1 MRKLLAPIGLCN
13 LVLAAGVVAALASQG
28 QRTNSKPQPRT
39 EPIRF
44 NRDIRPILAEKCWTC
59 HGADAAAREKTGG
72 VRLDTFDDAT
82 ASRNGRRSIV
92 PGKPEQS
99 ILWARVST
107 DIPELR
113 MPPNVPGH
121 SPLTKA
127 ELAAI
132 ERWIR
137 EGATFEGHW
146 AFTPPKMPAIPEV
159 AGNPAWKHNPIDA
172 FVWKELAEAKIAPS
186 NEADR
191 ETLIRRVALTLTG
204 IPPTPIEI
212 DRFLAD
218 SKAGAYERMVDRFL
232 ASPRY
237 GEHQARYWL
246 DAVRYGDTHGL
257 HIDNERA
264 IYPWRDWLV
273 RALNDDLAF
282 DQFTKWQLAGDLL
295 PKPTVDQLIATG
307 YIRMNPTTN
316 EGGVIEEEFLVKNTF
331 DRVDTT
337 ATVFLGLTAACAK
350 CHDHKYDP
358 ISQKEYYG
366 LFAFFNSTADA
377 PLDGNLRLHA
387 PFMKAPSPEQTQA
400 LEGAER
406 KLREIESKVDFQ
418 EMSAWLSTNSVELP
432 SIGRWEVSQVFPAK
446 SFDEAFETTFGP
458 ELDRPATPIEWKL
471 AAIKPEN
478 GQEGLIRRDNAAIYV
493 RTTLTAKSAGP
504 APLTLGSDDGVIM
517 WLNGTEVHRNK
528 VLRGLQIRETD
539 DIELDLRAGE
549 NFVLI
554 KIVNAAGGDGLR
566 FKLGDDN
573 LQRLSTARDLVSRAK
588 RTAMEESAMR
598 SAYLELGP
606 ESELAK
612 EYRKARGEYQR
623 IEASI
628 PQTLIAQELKM
639 PRPAYVLHRG
649 EYDQRGKPVFRGIP
663 SIFGKW
669 SETWPRNR
677 LGLAQWLT
685 SRSNPL
691 TSRVIVNRIW
701 QQHFGLGLVRTS
713 EDFGVRG
720 EPPSHPELLDYLAVK
735 FMDDK
740 WSLKALH
747 RRILTSATFKQSA
760 VASQTLWK
768 RDPEN
773 RLLARGPRYRLDGE
787 VIRDLA
793 LFASGLLVEKP
804 GGRGD
809 RPYQP
814 PGLWE
819 IISFN
824 SSDTS
829 KYIQDTG
836 EGLYRRSIYMF
847 WKRTSPP
854 VTLMTFDAPMRE
866 SCVVRRSRTNT
877 PLQALATMNDP
888 QFFEAARAFAERLIK
903 NYDSDDARI
912 AAGFRIATGRRPSSE
927 ELGVLRKLLA
937 SQRIHFAND
946 LEGAE
951 SVLKVGD
958 SKRDTSIPAPE
969 HAAMA
974 IVCSTL
980 LNLDETITQH

>member
-1 MRKLLAPIGLCN
+1 MRKRITPFGFCHLAF
-13 LVLAAGVVAALASQG
+13 AAGVVAAFASQG
-28 QRTNSKPQPRT
+28 TAPAPKSKPRS

-59 HGADAAAREKTGG
+59 HGADSAAREKTGG
-72 VRLDTFDDAT
+72 VRLDNFEDAT
-82 ASRNGRRSIV
+82 ASRGGRRSIV
-92 PGKPEQS
+92 PGKPQQS
-99 ILWARVST
+99 LLWARVST
-107 DIPELR
+107 DVPELR
-113 MPPNVPGH
+113 MPPNLTGH
-121 SPLTKA
+121 KPLTKS
-127 ELAAI
+127 ELGLI

-137 EGATFEGHW
+137 EGAKFEGHW
-146 AFTPPKMPAIPEV
+146 AFTPPQLPKIPTV
-159 AGNPAWKHNPIDA
+159 SGNPGWSKNPIDA
-172 FVWKELAEAKIAPS
+172 FVLQKLAQAKLGPAK
-186 NEADR
+186 EADK

-204 IPPTPIEI
+204 LPPSPAEI
-212 DRFLAD
+212 DKFLAD
-218 SKAGAYERMVDRFL
+218 SGSDAYERMVDRYL

-273 RALNDDLAF
+273 RALNDDLTF

-295 PKPTVDQLIATG
+295 PKPTIDQLIATG

-377 PLDGNLRLHA
+377 PLDGNLRLHE
-387 PFMKAPSPEQTQA
+387 PVIKAPSPSQQQEIA
-400 LEGAER
+400 VAER
-406 KLREIESKVDFQ
+406 RMREIESRVNFS
-418 EMSAWLSTNSVELP
+418 EMAAWLASNSIELP
-432 SIGRWEVSQVFPAK
+432 KVGRWETSQVFPAK
-446 SFDEAFETTFGP
+446 SFDEAFDTTFGP
-458 ELDRPATPIEWKL
+458 ELDRPSIPVEWKF
-471 AAIKPEN
+471 ANIKPEI
-478 GQEGLIRRDNAAIYV
+478 GQAGLINRDNAAIYI
-493 RTTLTAKSAGP
+493 RTTLTTKTAGP
-504 APLTLGSDDGVIM
+504 SPLTLGSDDGVIM

-539 DIELDLRAGE
+539 DLELNLKAGE

-573 LQRLSTARDLVSRAK
+573 LQRLSDAKALVDLAE
-588 RTAMEESAMR
+588 RTPAQESAIR
-598 SAYLELGP
+598 ATFLELGP
-606 ESELAK
+606 ETELAK
-612 EYRKARGEYQR
+612 EYRRARGDLQR

-628 PQTLIAQELKM
+628 PQTLIAQELKI
-639 PRPAYVLHRG
+639 PRTSYLLNRG
-649 EYDQRGKPVFRGIP
+649 EYDQRGKPVYRQIP
-663 SIFGKW
+663 AVFGTW
-669 SETWPRNR
+669 SESWPRNR

-720 EPPSHPELLDYLAVK
+720 EPPSHPELMDYLAVK

-740 WSLKALH
+740 WSLKKLH

-760 VASQTLWK
+760 AASQSLWK

-773 RLLARGPRYRLDGE
+773 RLLARGPRFRLDGE
-787 VIRDLA
+787 VIRDTA
-793 LFASGLLVEKP
+793 LYISGLLVERP

-809 RPYQP
+809 KPYQP

-819 IISFN
+819 AISFN
-824 SSDTS
+824 SSDTG
-829 KYIQDTG
+829 KYIQDSG
-836 EGLYRRSIYMF
+836 DSLYRRSIYMF

-854 VTLMTFDAPMRE
+854 ATLMTFDAPMRE

-888 QFFEAARAFAERLIK
+888 QFFEAARVFAERLIK
-903 NYDSDDARI
+903 NFKSDEERLST
-912 AAGFRIATGRRPSSE
+912 GFRIATGRRPSRQ
-927 ELGVLRKLLA
+927 ELQVLQNLLT
-937 SQRIHFAND
+937 SQRTHFASD
-946 LEGAE
+946 REGAE
-951 SVLKVGD
+951 SVLKVGEF
-958 SKRDTSIPAPE
+958 KRDTSIPAAE

-974 IVCSTL
+974 MVCSTL